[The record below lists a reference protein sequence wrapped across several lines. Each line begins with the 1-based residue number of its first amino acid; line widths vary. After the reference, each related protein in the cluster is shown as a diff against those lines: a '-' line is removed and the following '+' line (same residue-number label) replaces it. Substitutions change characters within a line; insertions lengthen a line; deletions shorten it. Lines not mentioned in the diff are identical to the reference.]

1 MDTPYDLV
9 LLVKLARLDCLG
21 FLCVITTLLLFACHG
36 QLQFEGFIDGP
47 VTRTL
52 GSIGG
57 FERRPWC

>member
-1 MDTPYDLV
+1 MDNPYDLV

-47 VTRTL
+47 ITRTS
-52 GSIGG
+52 GWAVG
-57 FERRPWC
+57 FGRRPWR